1 MAANYWESTQRRH
14 WQFTKDELAAMRQRL
29 DDEDPAL
36 VQMFPLPQLRHLNI
50 YFNQRTP
57 SSVPLSLLLPSQ
69 PLLLFPS
76 QLTPCD
82 TPEINRLGK
91 RLGVRQ
97 QGMATAQIYI
107 KRFYARTQI
116 RHTNPYLVIA
126 TALYLA
132 CKREECP
139 QHIRLLTQEARSLWP
154 SDLHGH
160 DAARVGECEFS
171 LISEMRSQLIVH
183 QPYRTL
189 LAVQER
195 FGLTHDETALAWTV
209 VNDSFMTDLP
219 LLHPPHVVALTAV
232 LLALVLRPSSGGGGA
247 GGGNAQGGG
256 SGSGGGGSSPAVT
269 AAGGG
274 AAGGVALAA
283 TALAQAQAR
292 VAAMA
297 AGGGGPGTGGLAPS
311 QGGGFTPG
319 NAQGDGTAEPKK
331 VTDPRLAKVQR
342 FAAWLADS
350 SIDIEAMVDCTQEL
364 ISFYECH
371 EQYNDKHTRE
381 QISRFIKARALDK

>member
-1 MAANYWESTQRRH
+1 MAANYWESTQRKH
-14 WQFTKDELAAMRQRL
+14 WQFTKDDLAGMRQRL

-50 YFNQRTP
+50 YFNQRA
-57 SSVPLSLLLPSQ
+57 SSSFYAILRGNPTANVKTS
-69 PLLLFPS
+69 
-76 QLTPCD
+76 
-82 TPEINRLGK
+82 PEINRLGK

-97 QGMATAQIYI
+97 QAMATAQVYL
-107 KRFYARTQI
+107 KRFYTRTPI
-116 RHTNPYLVIA
+116 RQTNPYLVIT

-132 CKREECP
+132 CKMEECP
-139 QHIRLLTQEARSLWP
+139 QHIRMLSQEARSLWP

-160 DAARVGECEFS
+160 DAPRVGECEFS
-171 LISEMRSQLIVH
+171 LISEMHSQLIVH

-189 LAVQER
+189 LALQDE
-195 FGLTHDETALAWTV
+195 FALTQDEMSLAWTV
-209 VNDSFMTDLP
+209 INDHYMTDLP

-232 LLALVLRPSSGGGGA
+232 LLALVLRPSGNAPGTA
-247 GGGNAQGGG
+247 GGGNAG
-256 SGSGGGGSSPAVT
+256 AAAA

-274 AAGGVALAA
+274 GVAMAA

-292 VAAMA
+292 AAAIA
-297 AGGGGPGTGGLAPS
+297 AGSGAGGPGFGS
-311 QGGGFTPG
+311 QGSQQQQMGFSQG
-319 NAQGDGTAEPKK
+319 NSQGDGPAAEPKK
-331 VTDPRLAKVQR
+331 ATDPRLAKVQR

-350 SIDIEAMVDCTQEL
+350 NIDVEAMVDCTQEL

-381 QISRFIKARALDK
+381 QITRFIKARSLDK